1 MNVRLRTC
9 NTCVCNSYLVV
20 CLSTEY
26 IMCVHNIYGRIIL
39 CKLNWSSPVC
49 LSTIHS
55 DVTSVHMRYS
65 VML

>member
-9 NTCVCNSYLVV
+9 NTCVLNSCLVV
-20 CLSTEY
+20 CLSTEC
-26 IMCVHNIYGRIIL
+26 IRIRNIYGGIIL
-39 CKLNWSSPVC
+39 FKLNWNSPVC